1 MDRIGGRPVGVGSN
15 PPMPERLGGRVPEGI
30 GREPAEPAC
39 CKVPSRMETK
49 SIEALL
55 LRARGLGVLRG
66 VLGSPAA
73 RDLLKLLE
81 YLANPRPEPAS
92 VADVFG
98 RLWEGLASEPDR
110 LLPDAWQSH
119 LVGRLLQDENS
130 FSLGAEGG
138 WLRGVVLEQARLD
151 LGTLRMLFD
160 LDAPTLLG
168 MVEGALPGLA
178 GIWVPWADPTRP
190 ADGSPRD
197 AVARKLAD
205 AGDWGAAADLLA
217 DHFARHGAGSLGRHR
232 AFRWDGEGLRA
243 VPNPDPVR
251 LSGLI
256 GYEREREP
264 LVENT
269 RRFLAG
275 LPAQHA
281 LLYGQPGTG
290 KSSTVKA
297 LLNEFADAGLRL
309 VEVSKEDLGS
319 LPRVLGALRGRGP
332 RFVLFVDDLSFEE
345 HEVEYKALKALLE
358 GSVEEPPENV
368 RVYATSNRRNLIREG
383 FSDREDG
390 DDVHA
395 HDTMQEKQSLSAR
408 FGLRVTF
415 PAPDQGRYLRIVEGL
430 ARERG
435 LEASE
440 EALREGALLWDRW
453 HAGRSGRTARQ
464 FVDEL
469 EAGLATRQAR
479 SLR

>member
-1 MDRIGGRPVGVGSN
+1 M
-15 PPMPERLGGRVPEGI
+15 EG
-30 GREPAEPAC
+30 
-39 CKVPSRMETK
+39 K

-55 LRARGLGVLRG
+55 LRVRGLGVLRG

-73 RDLLKLLE
+73 RDFLGLLE
-81 YLANPRPEPAS
+81 VLADPRPEPAS

-98 RLWEGLASEPDR
+98 RLWEGLASEPDH

-119 LVGRLLQDENS
+119 LVGRLLEDENP

-138 WLRGVVLEQARLD
+138 SLRGAVLEQARLD

-160 LDAPTLLG
+160 LDAPALLG
-168 MVEGALPGLA
+168 MVEGAVPGLA
-178 GIWVPWADPTRP
+178 GIWVPWADPTHP
-190 ADGSPRD
+190 AEDSPRD
-197 AVARKLAD
+197 AVARKLAA

-217 DHFARHGAGSLGRHR
+217 DHFARHGAGPLGNHR

-251 LSGLI
+251 LDGLI
-256 GYEREREP
+256 SYEREREP
-264 LVENT
+264 LIENT

-309 VEVSKEDLGS
+309 VEVAKEDLGS
-319 LPRVLGALRGRGP
+319 LPWVLGVLRGRGP
-332 RFVLFVDDLSFEE
+332 RFLLFVDDLSFEE

-390 DDVHA
+390 DDLHA
-395 HDTMQEKQSLSAR
+395 GDTMQEKQSLSAR

-415 PAPDQGRYLRIVEGL
+415 PAPNQKRYLQIVEGL

-435 LEASE
+435 LEAPE
-440 EALREGALLWDRW
+440 ERLREEALLWDRW

-464 FVDEL
+464 FVDEF
-469 EAGLATRQAR
+469 EAGLATARQAPSSR
-479 SLR
+479 